1 MKTYIV
7 ELVKR
12 ELERV
17 EAAPN
22 EKEASRCMNNTQ
34 WHEFTR
40 YHFVVT
46 GEKLKHW
53 AYADE
58 SKPVPRIPD
67 TVRLLR
73 AEALSLDKAIAGNTP
88 DDINKRLG
96 VIVENSGQSTLRRE
110 LAMELRTRTG
120 LGTMPPPHECVALLT
135 LRTI

>member
-1 MKTYIV
+1 MRG
-7 ELVKR
+7 LHAR
-12 ELERV
+12 ERVALERQ
-17 EAAPN
+17 A
-22 EKEASRCMNNTQ
+22 R
-34 WHEFTR
+34 R
-40 YHFVVT
+40 R
-46 GEKLKHW
+46 
-53 AYADE
+53 D
-58 SKPVPRIPD
+58 
-67 TVRLLR
+67 VRR